1 MSIIKLIDPEF
12 DFWKLYPE
20 FSNIEE
26 FKQLKKD
33 FKNSSDV
40 MWFIVNCFDLNSK
53 FINLTLDDRVEIV
66 GKDYLGDPFFYQ
78 KNKLKLQSLI
88 ELYEKM
94 NDTPIQ
100 RHMRQWTETLEKRTK
115 FLRECEYDLDNF
127 ESLDKMAVGTEKLL
141 ATFEKI
147 KKSLEVEKGE
157 GTTKGNAI
165 PSLADSEEI

>member
-20 FSNIEE
+20 FTKIEE
-26 FKQLKKD
+26 FKQLRKE

-53 FINLTLDDRVEIV
+53 FINLPLEDRVQIV
-66 GKDYLGDPFFYQ
+66 GKDYLGDSSFYQ
-78 KNKLKLQSLI
+78 TNRVKLDSLI

-127 ESLDKMAVGTEKLL
+127 DKLDKMATGTTALL
-141 ATFEKI
+141 VAFEKI
-147 KKSLEVEKGE
+147 KKSLEAEKGE